1 MAGKW
6 TMVRNEASGTG
17 RRRAVGLWLLLLA
30 AAVVV
35 QTALGGVTRLT
46 DSGLSITEWKPLL
59 GVIPPLDEAGWRE
72 AFAKYQRLPQYV
84 QLKSHMTLE
93 EFKVIYF
100 WEWFH
105 RLWGRLLGVFFLV
118 PFVVFYRRG
127 AVSGLGGPLLALFV
141 LGGLQGAL
149 GWFMVQSGLQD
160 LVYVSHLRLAAHFLL
175 AMVLLGALL
184 WLGLE
189 LAYPRPTAAGAAG
202 LRAATLVLFGLVVV
216 QLAWGALTAGLKAG
230 AFAPTWPT
238 MNGLWV
244 PPAVFEESWV
254 NHPVAVQFVHRTL
267 GLVVLAACG
276 AWWWASRHVLG
287 LERHL
292 VLALAVAQVA
302 LGIATVLNATD
313 RDALLVLGVA
323 HQVGGT
329 LLFGAVVAAL
339 RALKPSGHRLARLV
353 RGPAAVTIPARGG
366 GPARRARARSR

>member
-1 MAGKW
+1 MIGNDVSPGAP
-6 TMVRNEASGTG
+6 
-17 RRRAVGLWLLLLA
+17 RRAVGIWLLLLA

-35 QTALGGVTRLT
+35 QTALGGITRLT

-100 WEWFH
+100 WEWLH

-127 AVSGLGGPLLALFV
+127 ALRGLGGWLLGLFV

-160 LVYVSHLRLAAHFLL
+160 LVYVSHLRLTAHFLL
-175 AMVLLGALL
+175 AMVLFAALL
-184 WLGLE
+184 WIGLE
-189 LAYPRPTAAGAAG
+189 LTLGPGTAAPPVTTG
-202 LRAATLVLFGLVVV
+202 LRGATWVLLGVLVL

-230 AFAPTWPT
+230 AWAPTWPT
-238 MNGLWV
+238 MNGVWI
-244 PPAVFEESWV
+244 PAAVFEESWV
-254 NHPVAVQFVHRTL
+254 HHPVAVQFVHRTL

-276 AWWWASRHVLG
+276 GWWWASRQALG
-287 LERHL
+287 VERHL
-292 VLALAVAQVA
+292 VLALAVVQVA
-302 LGIATVLNATD
+302 LGIATVLHATD
-313 RDALLVLGVA
+313 RGALVGFGVA

-329 LLFGAVVAAL
+329 MLFGALVAAL
-339 RALKPSGHRLARLV
+339 RAV
-353 RGPAAVTIPARGG
+353 GP
-366 GPARRARARSR
+366 RRAVAGRPADSGRHTGSSPAMFFT